1 MRKVPA
7 KKSNNKFVFV
17 FVILLILVIVFVAS
31 FIISFNVMSG
41 GGGTTPEKTEDSYE
55 QPTDMIDGD
64 KTDAEIIADL
74 KKENQKLRSEVA
86 GFQDENAVLRSELQT
101 LTATLENQ
109 EFVRENASSTQDEPQ
124 SQPQQ
129 QPEPLP
135 NTSETG
141 L

>member
-7 KKSNNKFVFV
+7 KKSKNKFVFV

-41 GGGTTPEKTEDSYE
+41 STGTSPENDERYE
-55 QPTDMIDGD
+55 QPSDMIDGE

-86 GFQDENAVLRSELQT
+86 GLQDENAVLRSELET

-109 EFVRENASSTQDEPQ
+109 EFVRENASSTEDE
-124 SQPQQ
+124 PQQ

>member
-7 KKSNNKFVFV
+7 KKSQNKFVFV
-17 FVILLILVIVFVAS
+17 FVILLILAIVFVAS

-41 GGGTTPEKTEDSYE
+41 STGTTSKTNDDRYE
-55 QPTDMIDGD
+55 QPSDMIDGE

-74 KKENQKLRSEVA
+74 KKENQKLKSEVA
-86 GFQDENAVLRSELQT
+86 GLQDENAVLRSELET

-109 EFVRENASSTQDEPQ
+109 EFVRENASSTEDVLG
-124 SQPQQ
+124 QPTTF
-129 QPEPLP
+129 P